1 MYLTVYL
8 SFWLSDN
15 LCMYLSIW
23 LSVYLAIWLP
33 IYLSI
38 CPSVCLFI
46 YLPTSLSL
54 YLSISLSLYLSI
66 YPSIYLFLKE
76 RNSARIPSNVEN
88 EAIPQDSLKNR
99 KLTAP
104 KRRNSANRQLLNLTT
119 SKTKQFCETTFKQ
132 LKGEC
137 GTDGLVPMRF
147 AIFPLHL
154 SKVLRL
160 PGKSEALPR
169 KIILA
174 NLKIW
179 CSKMQPLLGN
189 QRPDLQTSL
198 MKLSLVP
205 RLRKM

>member
-1 MYLTVYL
+1 MYVSIYLAICLPGYLTTYLSVYMSLCLPVYL
-8 SFWLSDN
+8 ST
-15 LCMYLSIW
+15 Y
-23 LSVYLAIWLP
+23 
-33 IYLSI
+33 
-38 CPSVCLFI
+38 LFI
-46 YLPTSLSL
+46 SL
-54 YLSISLSLYLSI
+54 SLSLYLSI

-174 NLKIW
+174 NLKI
-179 CSKMQPLLGN
+179 
-189 QRPDLQTSL
+189 
-198 MKLSLVP
+198 
-205 RLRKM
+205 